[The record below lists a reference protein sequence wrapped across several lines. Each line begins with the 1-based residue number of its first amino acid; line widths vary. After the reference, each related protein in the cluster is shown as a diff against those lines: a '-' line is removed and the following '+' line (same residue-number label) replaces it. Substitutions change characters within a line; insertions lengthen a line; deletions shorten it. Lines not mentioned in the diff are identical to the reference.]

1 MLLPALWSLAATAAL
16 CVFAASGM
24 LVDEQAL
31 VLLLTGGILGCALG
45 LLRTPRMVQLAAASL
60 VPATIAVPAVFAWI
74 PDAVFPVPG
83 LVALCTTA
91 AFGLTTARPQFER
104 PGRSIRRPAL
114 AALVGAVFVSLAALV
129 SGVAATLSIAAALT
143 FAAVVALA
151 WVVVY
156 AMAPQS
162 KFLRRESMH
171 PTELLQAA
179 IVAAGVGGWAVLSLV
194 IADQVGITDGIIETG
209 TPALPIA
216 AAVAVGALGAG
227 LGAAGAHLTIRS
239 GMRML
244 PSMTLVVAVIGM
256 ALVMI
261 ARPDATAVFA
271 VVGILIAAA
280 GFAATMT
287 TIQHRP
293 QPVEQTTPL
302 PADTASITRRL
313 LDSEAVLARFA
324 APAITAAM
332 AFGALV
338 GGLLGTVVEERDA
351 LIVSLAA
358 VAAAALWIAV
368 RRSMLRDQ
376 ASA

>member
-1 MLLPALWSLAATAAL
+1 MMLLQALWSLAATAAL
-16 CVFAASGM
+16 CVFAAAGM

-45 LLRTPRMVQLAAASL
+45 LLRTPRLVQLAAASL
-60 VPATIAVPAVFAWI
+60 VPAAIAVPAAFAWI

-83 LVALCTTA
+83 LVALCTMA

-104 PGRSIRRPAL
+104 PGHSIPRPAL
-114 AALVGAVFVSLAALV
+114 AAVVRAVFVALAALV
-129 SGVAATLSIAAALT
+129 SGVVATLSIAAALT

-156 AMAPQS
+156 AMAPQP

-216 AAVAVGALGAG
+216 AAVAAGALGAG

-244 PSMTLVVAVIGM
+244 PSMTLVVTVIGM
-256 ALVMI
+256 ALVMV
-261 ARPDATAVFA
+261 ARPDASAVFA

-280 GFAATMT
+280 GLGATMT
-287 TIQHRP
+287 SIDHRP
-293 QPVEQTTPL
+293 PVEQTTPL
-302 PADTASITRRL
+302 PADTASITKRL
-313 LDSEAVLARFA
+313 LASEAVLARFA

-332 AFGALV
+332 AFGALI

-358 VAAAALWIAV
+358 VAASALWVAV
-368 RRSMLRDQ
+368 RRSMLREKTD
-376 ASA
+376 